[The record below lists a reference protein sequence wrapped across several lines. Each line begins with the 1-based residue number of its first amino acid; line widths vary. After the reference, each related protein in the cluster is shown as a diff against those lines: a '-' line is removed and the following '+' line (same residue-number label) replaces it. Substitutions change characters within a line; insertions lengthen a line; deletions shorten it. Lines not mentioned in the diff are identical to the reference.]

1 MLWIDVSTIMYLPNS
16 TASASSEQ
24 TQRSQDHDIS
34 VNACIFDID
43 SPILPHHNTSM
54 RPYNRTTTLRKSAG
68 FPMQK
73 LVVLPDPLL
82 EEAARYPVTAGLY
95 VTDIGYFHEA
105 EHHYR
110 DRPQGCDSHILMYC
124 VQGTGWYELDGSKP
138 QVVHA
143 GDLVILPA
151 YMAHVYGANAAEP
164 WSIYW
169 IHLRGEHASTYIEL
183 LLAHKISA
191 IVPSKAPKWLEL
203 FHECYDALETGYSLQ
218 AMTYASQI
226 TGYMLGMLA
235 YGQGT
240 GVSMISSKRAA
251 EQSVQYMLE
260 HLERGLTLKELA
272 AQAQLSAP
280 HYSQLFKQ
288 ATGHS
293 PIDYFLRLKIQHSCR
308 YLDFTDWTVKQISS
322 ELGFKDPYYFSRLFS
337 KMMGRSPTEYRNKSK
352 G

>member
-1 MLWIDVSTIMYLPNS
+1 MMYLPNS
-16 TASASSEQ
+16 SASASLDYTLHHEY
-24 TQRSQDHDIS
+24 HDDF
-34 VNACIFDID
+34 VNACISVID

-54 RPYNRTTTLRKSAG
+54 RPYKRTTTLRKSVG

-73 LVVLPDPLL
+73 LLVLPDPLL
-82 EEAARYPVTAGLY
+82 AEAARYPVTSGLY

-105 EHHYR
+105 DHHYR
-110 DRPQGCDSHILMYC
+110 DRPEGCASHILMYC

-138 QVVHA
+138 HVVHA

-151 YMAHVYGANAAEP
+151 HMPHVYGANAAEP

-169 IHLRGEHASTYIEL
+169 IHLRGEHALTYIEPL
-183 LLAHKISA
+183 MSSKISA
-191 IVPSKAPKWLEL
+191 IPPSKAPKWLEL

-226 TGYMLGMLA
+226 MGYMLGMLA
-235 YGQGT
+235 YGQST
-240 GVSMISSKRAA
+240 GVIMVSSKRAA

-260 HLERGLTLKELA
+260 HLERAVTLKELA

-337 KMMGRSPTEYRNKSK
+337 KMMGRSPTEYRNKTK